1 MGSTGCAGK
10 MRLRQLWRLSAGRVA
25 VRDGPLNRSRF
36 LFVDI
41 TPPLFGTG
49 VVVKVLHPDAAPL
62 PTCLAHL
69 RVLERLLGVPEGEA
83 PPAIS

>member
-1 MGSTGCAGK
+1 MARLGRPRGSE
-10 MRLRQLWRLSAGRVA
+10 GR
-25 VRDGPLNRSRF
+25 PLNRNRF
-36 LFVDI
+36 LCVDI

-69 RVLERLLGVPEGEA
+69 RVLERLLGVPTGEA